1 MKIRVLFFG
10 MARDIANMNSVELEV
25 DEDSNVSSIRAVLEK
40 NYPKFSNSN
49 EFSIAVNEEYA
60 ENATVLK
67 NNDVIAVIPPVSGG

>member
-25 DEDSNVSSIRAVLEK
+25 DEDSNVSSLRAVLEK
-40 NYPKFSNSN
+40 NYPKFSNSH

-67 NNDVIAVIPPVSGG
+67 NNDVVAVIPPVSGG